1 MDLAKAEGEEIGRE
15 VGRAALLAVVAFACA
30 LMLFFLLY
38 IGLWLFIGAAAF
50 GSMGW
55 GVLMGTLLLVGL
67 AVFAGLTAIRVPGL
81 GLMLGVAF
89 LVGAAVTLVAGLTL
103 PNRLWAWIGDVLNLA
118 VESPSRPLAV
128 AALLWGGLGAIIGA
142 VVAYRAKAGA
152 GATIGGF
159 IGGFVIGALAGAFS
173 AISFSWQV
181 AFALGF
187 STWLLSWPI
196 LMGVQ
201 TARVGV
207 DEEALKRRFTPQVTI
222 DTTKETIEWAK
233 ARMPLGPQS

>member
-1 MDLAKAEGEEIGRE
+1 
-15 VGRAALLAVVAFACA
+15 
-30 LMLFFLLY
+30 
-38 IGLWLFIGAAAF
+38 
-50 GSMGW
+50 
-55 GVLMGTLLLVGL
+55 
-67 AVFAGLTAIRVPGL
+67 VPGL

-89 LVGAAVTLVAGLTL
+89 LVGVAVTLVAGFTL

-128 AALLWGGLGAIIGA
+128 AALLWGVVGA
-142 VVAYRAKAGA
+142 VTGTVLGYRAKAGA
-152 GATIGGF
+152 GATIGGL
-159 IGGFVIGALAGAFS
+159 IGGFVLGALAGAFS

-187 STWLLSWPI
+187 TTWLLSWPI

-201 TARVGV
+201 FARVGV
-207 DEEALKRRFTPQVTI
+207 DEEGLKRRFTPQVTI